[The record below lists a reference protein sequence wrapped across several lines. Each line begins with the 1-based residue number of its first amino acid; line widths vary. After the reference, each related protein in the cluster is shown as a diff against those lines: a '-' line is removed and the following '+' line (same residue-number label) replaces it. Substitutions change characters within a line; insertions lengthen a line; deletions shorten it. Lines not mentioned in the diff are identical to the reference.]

1 EGKRSTDD
9 ASALVSAAEQ
19 GTAPSLKSLEG
30 SWMSLSG
37 DSASMAYSWS
47 LAVVESIIQNGGTS
61 DVSRLIEKTATAP
74 TPEDAVREALHS
86 DYNDLQQQTVD
97 YLKS

>member
-1 EGKRSTDD
+1 
-9 ASALVSAAEQ
+9 
-19 GTAPSLKSLEG
+19 
-30 SWMSLSG
+30 
-37 DSASMAYSWS
+37 MAYSWS

-61 DVSRLIEKTATAP
+61 DVSRLIEKTATAA

-97 YLKS
+97 YLKSQYLR